1 MNLSYTSMNR
11 HIVLCALFYFPLV
24 FIEDHSL
31 LTNSV
36 KENVLPFIPG
46 RHSYFCSDP
55 DAEWQLYCAWVLQL
69 TTEPFSILAHRALL
83 VSLIALS

>member
-55 DAEWQLYCAWVLQL
+55 DAE
-69 TTEPFSILAHRALL
+69 
-83 VSLIALS
+83 